1 MKLSL
6 PPDSVFKLPLGAFFT
21 ARRGQVSLRV
31 GRDKDGRLTAE
42 SECDSISRRCYYL
55 EEEVSRLSRQSSGSL
70 SETVTVQPPKG
81 PTGLQWFWIRTGQL
95 LAALLAVR
103 VIARRSKFNV

>member
-1 MKLSL
+1 M
-6 PPDSVFKLPLGAFFT
+6 FKLPLGAFFT

-70 SETVTVQPPKG
+70 SETVTVQPPKE